1 LFIFGA
7 DAGAPGTGRAARRN
21 NGKSPALTG
30 RRGGTVMRSKSL
42 ETDQEQEKLTMAEAI
57 AILAMLTLL
66 GALGFGVVAA

>member
-1 LFIFGA
+1 
-7 DAGAPGTGRAARRN
+7 
-21 NGKSPALTG
+21 
-30 RRGGTVMRSKSL
+30 MRSKSL